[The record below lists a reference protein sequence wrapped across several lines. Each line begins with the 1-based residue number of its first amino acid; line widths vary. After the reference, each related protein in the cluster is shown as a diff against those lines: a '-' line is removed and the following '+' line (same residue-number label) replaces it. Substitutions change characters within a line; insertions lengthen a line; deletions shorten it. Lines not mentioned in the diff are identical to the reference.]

1 MFLFHLSDKHLSP
14 FTTGQPGSIFL
25 QGEKKNTVFHFF
37 TRMLRYILSDSNF
50 ILVTIFTSSLIPESS
65 SGAHI
70 IDKKLLFKNKAA
82 YGKALGLNSYLQSN
96 TNLSTSLPSAKTT
109 VLLS

>member
-1 MFLFHLSDKHLSP
+1 MFLFHLLDKHLSP

-25 QGEKKNTVFHFF
+25 QGKKKIQSFISSP
-37 TRMLRYILSDSNF
+37 RMLRYILSDSNF
-50 ILVTIFTSSLIPESS
+50 ILVTVFTSSLIPESS

-70 IDKKLLFKNKAA
+70 IDKQLLFKNKAA

-96 TNLSTSLPSAKTT
+96 TNLSPSLPSAKTT
-109 VLLS
+109 FLLS